1 MNKREYASAFLAVLV
16 SLTVMSSA
24 KAEVFESTY
33 SVTQSQ
39 GDYELITDMLVGP
52 GVALRPSGHM
62 IDQTEPFQIGIFS
75 NLVAQVIP
83 SFTNGVILSNGII
96 TDGPS
101 LENAYP
107 AKEWDDEGISLQP
120 CSDRDINEYFKED
133 LLVNDL
139 YDPAGLVLYIQPK
152 NKTINIPFV
161 MASEE
166 FYLGSYVPD
175 SPSQEAYEDWSDK
188 FAFFLQE
195 LGTAS
200 ECLDAE
206 GNVTASAMQK
216 SNEMLMTNNI
226 ARLPG
231 GGDVEIASVNQ
242 HTNSEYFISNVE
254 LKGEVLEY
262 PGTNINLPME
272 FNGAIVGPV
281 AVAEGLDTNKVYKLK
296 IMLADY
302 GDNTLTSVVFLRD
315 RGISSGADLKIGVTG
330 PAYLDNY
337 GTVTFTNV
345 VSNIGPATADGVVVT
360 NYLPVGAN
368 YISCEKN
375 AGEVTGPVL
384 IGGANCL
391 VWTIGD
397 RFQHGSNAV
406 MTVKCDLP
414 VTGFYTNS
422 AVVVTTTG
430 DYDERNNA
438 DEWIAQVGGDIQN
451 ITVCAISTNMAYG
464 STLAIPSLQFIKSI
478 VGTNGTDAV
487 TGVDVNFYD
496 GEGLVQPSTVTVGTY
511 RIVLS
516 NIKGGGIL
524 PSANV
529 TYVDGLLTV
538 TQRVLTIIANSTNRV
553 YGSTLAFDGTEFT
566 TKPAELPNGETVTN
580 VKITSKDGVAG
591 NAKATA
597 GEYPGNIIPSHVVL
611 GGNGFKTNNYDIV
624 FSNGTLT
631 VDKRAIEITPKNRS
645 KVYGKSYPFAGIA
658 KEVDITKG
666 SLAAGDKIAAVKL
679 KSAATAKTAAVG
691 TYEITASNAAI
702 SSGAANYTIAYAKGK
717 FLVTKSDL
725 TIIANSTNKVY
736 GTRIDFTGKEFTTD
750 PATLPNGDTV
760 TNVTIT
766 SEMATNLTAEVGVY
780 TNEIVP
786 SHAVWGNIDTNNY
799 DIVFS
804 NGTLTVTKAP
814 LTIIA
819 DGTNRVYGTTV
830 GFTGREFTTKPLTL
844 PNNEKIDAVTIT
856 STYAGVPT
864 AAAGTYLKDIVPSH
878 VLTGSFGFKTNN
890 YDIVFSNGTLTVI
903 KAPLTIIANSTN
915 KVFGTEVELD
925 GTEFTTKP
933 VTLPNHE
940 TVTNVTLTCPQTTN
954 LLAAVGTYPIVP
966 SHTVWGEDFN
976 TNNYAIVFSNGTL
989 KVTQAGLTVI
999 ANDTNKVYNTTIT
1012 FAGNEFTTLPAT
1024 LPEGIAVDKVTLTSA
1039 KAASAATAAGT
1050 YKNEIVPSEAQ
1061 GTGLDNYKIAYSNG
1075 TLKVTQAALTV
1086 IANDASKV
1094 YNTVKTFTGTEFT
1107 TLPATLPNGDAVTSV
1122 TLASAKAADALTD
1135 VGTYVKEIQPSAAV
1149 GTGLG
1154 NYAITYSNGTL
1165 TVTKAGL
1172 TVIANDASKVYN
1184 TVKTFTGKEFA
1195 TLPAT
1200 LPAGVTVNSVT
1211 LTSAK
1216 AADAA
1221 TAAGTYKNEIV
1232 PSDAVGNKLNNYDI
1246 AYSNGTLTVTKA
1258 ALTVIANSASK
1269 AYGTVK
1275 TFTGKEFTTLPASL
1289 PAGVAV
1295 NSVTLTS
1302 AKAASAAT
1310 AAGTYENEIV
1320 PSAAVGTGLGNYSI
1334 TYSKGTLTVT
1344 KVPLAI
1350 IADDKSRVYGS
1361 TLAFTGKEF
1370 KTLPTALPNGDQV
1383 ATVTITSAK
1392 GADASTVIGT
1402 YQEAIVPSHIV
1413 TGINTNN
1420 YDIVFSNGT
1429 LKVTQAALTVRVNDA
1444 KWNIKKP
1451 KPSYSFADFSS
1462 QLKGGDSVAS
1472 VAGSA
1477 GQSQSDYTNKVWATA
1492 VPVKGDEG
1500 VYTEEIWI
1508 KLTSF
1513 NGPRA
1518 SNYLI
1523 TVDPGDLTVDTA
1535 LPELKID
1542 LSWALSG
1549 DTGLLWPIM
1558 TVENVGD
1565 GEVESDSNYWVELK
1579 PVDSPKCSLWSKT
1592 GTMPDGY
1599 DYQDLTSTVK
1609 AALKKIGNKDEAFD
1623 PGEKLTFDP
1632 TSKAD
1637 AYPYV
1642 RVSEK
1647 SPQDLGVRVYHVNR
1661 KNPLAPPIT
1670 PNMFFI
1676 AGQLFNE
1683 ADTTRDFKV
1692 SDAEKTAAAA
1702 ILGTSSADYL
1712 EVTRLN
1718 LLQYYHWNT
1727 AAGTW
1732 IGPSK

>member
-52 GVALRPSGHM
+52 GVALRPSGHK

-384 IGGANCL
+384 IGGTNCL

-422 AVVVTTTG
+422 AVVVTSTG
-430 DYDERNNA
+430 DYDEKNNG
-438 DEWIAQVGGDIQN
+438 DEWITQVGGEIQN
-451 ITVCAISTNMAYG
+451 ITVSTISTNMAYG
-464 STLAIPSLQFIKSI
+464 STLEIPNLKFIKSI

-496 GEGLVQPSTVTVGTY
+496 GEELVQPSTATVGTY

-553 YGSTLAFDGTEFT
+553 YGSTLSFDGTEFT
-566 TKPAELPNGETVTN
+566 TEPAELPNGETVTN
-580 VKITSKDGVAG
+580 VKITTKDGVAG
-591 NAKATA
+591 SAKSSA
-597 GEYPGNIIPSHVVL
+597 GEYPGNIIPSHVVS
-611 GGNGFKTNNYDIV
+611 GDNGFKTNNYDIV

-631 VDKRAIEITPKNRS
+631 VDKREIEITPKNRS
-645 KVYGKSYPFAGIA
+645 KVYGKSYTFAGVA

-666 SLAAGDKIAAVKL
+666 SLASGDKITTVKL
-679 KSAATAKTAAVG
+679 KSAATAKTAAAG

-814 LTIIA
+814 LTIFANDIS
-819 DGTNRVYGTTV
+819 RVYGTTI
-830 GFTGREFTTKPLTL
+830 GFTGKEFTTKPVAADM
-844 PNNEKIDAVTIT
+844 PNNEKVDTVTIT
-856 STYAGVPT
+856 SVGGYAGDATVP
-864 AAAGTYLKDIVPSH
+864 AGDYPENIAPSYE
-878 VLTGSFGFKTNN
+878 VTGSSGFKTNN
-890 YDIVFSNGTLTVI
+890 YE
-903 KAPLTIIANSTN
+903 IA
-915 KVFGTEVELD
+915 F
-925 GTEFTTKP
+925 
-933 VTLPNHE
+933 
-940 TVTNVTLTCPQTTN
+940 
-954 LLAAVGTYPIVP
+954 
-966 SHTVWGEDFN
+966 
-976 TNNYAIVFSNGTL
+976 
-989 KVTQAGLTVI
+989 
-999 ANDTNKVYNTTIT
+999 
-1012 FAGNEFTTLPAT
+1012 
-1024 LPEGIAVDKVTLTSA
+1024 
-1039 KAASAATAAGT
+1039 
-1050 YKNEIVPSEAQ
+1050 
-1061 GTGLDNYKIAYSNG
+1061 
-1075 TLKVTQAALTV
+1075 
-1086 IANDASKV
+1086 
-1094 YNTVKTFTGTEFT
+1094 
-1107 TLPATLPNGDAVTSV
+1107 
-1122 TLASAKAADALTD
+1122 
-1135 VGTYVKEIQPSAAV
+1135 
-1149 GTGLG
+1149 
-1154 NYAITYSNGTL
+1154 
-1165 TVTKAGL
+1165 
-1172 TVIANDASKVYN
+1172 
-1184 TVKTFTGKEFA
+1184 
-1195 TLPAT
+1195 
-1200 LPAGVTVNSVT
+1200 
-1211 LTSAK
+1211 
-1216 AADAA
+1216 
-1221 TAAGTYKNEIV
+1221 
-1232 PSDAVGNKLNNYDI
+1232 
-1246 AYSNGTLTVTKA
+1246 SNGTLTVTKA
-1258 ALTVIANSASK
+1258 AMGIEAFGAEKFYDADPTNITWIVTNALGQAIAADVISLRVRGTVDWIPVDEFASFVDATNGVTVEVRAEKSNYIDATNAATVVIHTRPVTLVAATDSKTYDGTPLTNWNFSVKIDTETPGYGFVKAEGVQRVTMTAESTITDAGTKPNVIDTVVAREGTDLARNYVVTKENGTLTVNKAALKIIAKPASK
-1269 AYGTVK
+1269 KYGDTI
-1275 TFTGKEFTTLPASL
+1275 TFAGTEFTTVPGTLPT
-1289 PAGVAV
+1289 GVTV
-1295 NSVTLTS
+1295 MSVTLTS
-1302 AKAASAAT
+1302 DKAKDEKT
-1310 AAGTYENEIV
+1310 AAGTYVDEIK
-1320 PSAAVGTGLGNYSI
+1320 PSAAVGDGHGNCTI
-1334 TYSKGTLTVT
+1334 TYENGTLTVM

-1370 KTLPTALPNGDQV
+1370 TTHPTELPNGDQV

-1420 YDIVFSNGT
+1420 YDITFSNGT

-1477 GQSQSDYTNKVWATA
+1477 GLSQSDYTNKVWATA

-1599 DYQDLTSTVK
+1599 DYQDLTATVK

>member
-24 KAEVFESTY
+24 KAEVFKSTY

-52 GVALRPSGHM
+52 GVALRPSGHK

-83 SFTNGVILSNGII
+83 SFTNGVILSTGII

-175 SPSQEAYEDWSDK
+175 SPSQETYEDWSDK

-242 HTNSEYFISNVE
+242 HTNSKYFISNVE

-375 AGEVTGPVL
+375 AGEVAGPVL
-384 IGGANCL
+384 IGGTNCL

-406 MTVKCDLP
+406 MTVTCDLP
-414 VTGFYTNS
+414 ATGLYTNR
-422 AVVVTTTG
+422 AEVVTSTG

-438 DEWIAQVGGDIQN
+438 DEWITRVGVEVQDV
-451 ITVCAISTNMAYG
+451 TVSAISTNMAYG
-464 STLAIPSLQFIKSI
+464 STLELAKLGFIRSI

-487 TGVDVNFYD
+487 TDVDVSFYD
-496 GEGLVQPSTVTVGTY
+496 GEEEVQPSTASVGTY

-516 NIKGGGIL
+516 NVKGGGIS

-529 TYVDGLLTV
+529 TYVDGLLTIE
-538 TQRVLTIIANSTNRV
+538 RR
-553 YGSTLAFDGTEFT
+553 E
-566 TKPAELPNGETVTN
+566 
-580 VKITSKDGVAG
+580 
-591 NAKATA
+591 
-597 GEYPGNIIPSHVVL
+597 
-611 GGNGFKTNNYDIV
+611 
-624 FSNGTLT
+624 
-631 VDKRAIEITPKNRS
+631 IEITPKPRS
-645 KVYGKSYPFAGIA
+645 KVYGKAWAFAGVA
-658 KEVDITKG
+658 KEVDVTRG
-666 SLAAGDKIAAVKL
+666 SLAEGDRITTVKL
-679 KSAATAKTAAVG
+679 RSPSTAKTAAAG

-702 SSGAANYTIAYAKGK
+702 SSGAANYAISYAPGR

-736 GTRIDFTGKEFTTD
+736 GTRIDFTGTEFTTE

-760 TNVTIT
+760 TKVAIA
-766 SEMATNLTAEVGVY
+766 SAAAASATAEVGVY
-780 TNEIVP
+780 ANEIVP

-819 DGTNRVYGTTV
+819 DNRSRVYGETLA
-830 GFTGREFTTKPLTL
+830 FTGSEFRTRPSIL
-844 PNNEKIDAVTIT
+844 PNNEKVETVAISSAGG
-856 STYAGVPT
+856 YAGDATVP
-864 AAAGTYLKDIVPSH
+864 AGEYPGDIVPFH
-878 VLTGSFGFKTNN
+878 AVTGSGGFKADN
-890 YDIVFSNGTLTVI
+890 YEIAFSNGTLTVER
-903 KAPLTIIANSTN
+903 APLTIVAKDASR
-915 KVFGTEVELD
+915 VFGTRIELD
-925 GTEFTTKP
+925 GTEFKTEP

-940 TVTNVTLTCPQTTN
+940 TLTHVTLACPEAAN
-954 LLAAVGTYPIVP
+954 PLASVGTYPIVP
-966 SHTVWGEDFN
+966 SHAIRGEGFN
-976 TNNYAIVFSNGTL
+976 ADNYAILFSNGTL
-989 KVTQAGLTVI
+989 KVTKAALTIV
-999 ANDTNKVYNTTIT
+999 ANSTNKVYGARI
-1012 FAGNEFTTLPAT
+1012 
-1024 LPEGIAVDKVTLTSA
+1024 D
-1039 KAASAATAAGT
+1039 
-1050 YKNEIVPSEAQ
+1050 
-1061 GTGLDNYKIAYSNG
+1061 
-1075 TLKVTQAALTV
+1075 
-1086 IANDASKV
+1086 
-1094 YNTVKTFTGTEFT
+1094 FTGTEFT
-1107 TLPATLPNGDAVTSV
+1107 TVPGVLPP
-1122 TLASAKAADALTD
+1122 
-1135 VGTYVKEIQPSAAV
+1135 
-1149 GTGLG
+1149 
-1154 NYAITYSNGTL
+1154 
-1165 TVTKAGL
+1165 
-1172 TVIANDASKVYN
+1172 
-1184 TVKTFTGKEFA
+1184 
-1195 TLPAT
+1195 
-1200 LPAGVTVNSVT
+1200 
-1211 LTSAK
+1211 
-1216 AADAA
+1216 
-1221 TAAGTYKNEIV
+1221 
-1232 PSDAVGNKLNNYDI
+1232 
-1246 AYSNGTLTVTKA
+1246 
-1258 ALTVIANSASK
+1258 
-1269 AYGTVK
+1269 
-1275 TFTGKEFTTLPASL
+1275 
-1289 PAGVAV
+1289 GVAV
-1295 NSVTLTS
+1295 TSVTLTS

-1310 AAGTYENEIV
+1310 AAGTYRNEIV
-1320 PSAAVGTGLGNYSI
+1320 PSAAVGTGLDDYSI
-1334 TYSKGTLTVT
+1334 TYSNGALTVT
-1344 KVPLAI
+1344 KAPLTI
-1350 IADDKSRVYGS
+1350 VADEGSRVYGE
-1361 TLAFTGKEF
+1361 TLAFTGREF
-1370 KTLPTALPNGDQV
+1370 FTFPEELPNGDRV
-1383 ATVTITSAK
+1383 ATVTLTSAK
-1392 GADASTVIGT
+1392 GADVSTAVGV
-1402 YQEAIVPSHIV
+1402 YPNAIVPSHVV
-1413 TGINTNN
+1413 TGIDAGN
-1420 YDIVFSNGT
+1420 YDITFSNGT
-1429 LKVTQAALTVRVNDA
+1429 LKVTQAPLTVRVNDA

-1477 GQSQSDYTNKVWATA
+1477 GLSQSDYTNKVWATA

-1500 VYTEEIWI
+1500 VYTDEIWI

-1523 TVDPGDLTVDTA
+1523 TVDPGDLTIDTA

-1565 GEVESDSNYWVELK
+1565 GEVESDSDYWVELR
-1579 PVDSPKCSLWSKT
+1579 PVDSPKCSLWSKM

-1599 DYQDLTSTVK
+1599 DYQDLTATVK
-1609 AALKKIGNKDEAFD
+1609 AALRRTGNRDEAFD
-1623 PGEKLTFDP
+1623 PGERLTFDP
-1632 TSKAD
+1632 TSATD
-1637 AYPYV
+1637 SYPYV
-1642 RVSEK
+1642 RVSEN

-1676 AGQLFNE
+1676 AGQLFNV
-1683 ADTTRDFKV
+1683 ADTTHDFKV
-1692 SDAEKTAAAA
+1692 SDAEKAAAAA
-1702 ILGTSSADYL
+1702 ILGENSDDYL

-1732 IGPSK
+1732 VGPSK